1 MANSIMDEVAA
12 AKRAIAEANAA
23 VPNAEDPAPAT
34 EPAQEDKNEDSAED
48 GDGTEQKAA
57 RTAEEVDTMLDDHEA
72 RIKALED
79 ALAASTAENAAAGE
93 ALKEATATI
102 RKLSAVLRDPAKAQA
117 LSRGEDAPAAAKTEP
132 EGDVFEKYLALKP
145 DSAEAAAF
153 YRAHAAEIA
162 AAANARKDHNA

>member
-23 VPNAEDPAPAT
+23 VPHAEDTPA
-34 EPAQEDKNEDSAED
+34 EDEKQEDNAAED
-48 GDGTEQKAA
+48 TPAEDEQKSA
-57 RTAEEVDTMLDDHEA
+57 RTQEEVDATLDDHET

-79 ALAASTAENAAAGE
+79 ALAASTAENAAASE
-93 ALKEATATI
+93 ALKEAAATI
-102 RKLSAVLRDPAKAQA
+102 RKLGAVLRDPAKAQA

-132 EGDVFEKYLALKP
+132 EGDVLAKYLALKP
-145 DSAEAAAF
+145 GSAEAGAF

-162 AAANARKDHNA
+162 AALDRK